1 MIYLAYLGGVITGS
15 IVLTIIF
22 SFRETYGKLL
32 IDPKE
37 DTCQIQMSTE
47 KVIKKR
53 TKRVVLVVDH
63 NADLSQK

>member
-1 MIYLAYLGGVITGS
+1 MFYAYLGGVLIGS
-15 IVLTIIF
+15 ILMRIIMG
-22 SFRETYGKLL
+22 FRETYGELL

-37 DTCQIQMSTE
+37 DTCQVCMDTK

-53 TKRVVLVVDH
+53 TKRVVLVIDH

>member
-1 MIYLAYLGGVITGS
+1 MIYLVYLGGVLTGAITLS
-15 IVLTIIF
+15 VIF
-22 SFRETYGKLL
+22 GLRETYGKLL

-37 DTCQIQMSTE
+37 DTCQVCMDTK

-53 TKRVVLVVDH
+53 TKRVVLVIDH

>member
-1 MIYLAYLGGVITGS
+1 MFYAYLGGVLIGS
-15 IVLTIIF
+15 ILMRIIIG
-22 SFRETYGKLL
+22 FRETYGKLL

-37 DTCQIQMSTE
+37 DTCQVCMDTK

-53 TKRVVLVVDH
+53 TKRVVLIIDH